1 MSCRTNYTGPGQG
14 TRLDILDDIHT
25 IKAGA
30 EHTDGAYEV
39 FEVEAPHTS
48 SPVPLLCAPWMKTVY
63 LLDGGL
69 TVRVAGKSYEPGA
82 SITIPAGVPNT
93 WAVTTSSARILAFTH
108 GARAGRFFADVVRCV
123 PTDRPPDE
131 VAPLM
136 FQVAQRHSVRF
147 EGGRTSGG
155 GKPEGP
161 PSWPGAPRC
170 TRQSPPGYRWRGAAE
185 FHFGR
190 CPRRLDASPPTACSP
205 RSRGPRRPHP
215 PPRTGRNHRDRADQ
229 CRGDPPKKG

>member
-155 GKPEGP
+155 ASRKAHRHGRAHPAALGSRRP
-161 PSWPGAPRC
+161 ATG
-170 TRQSPPGYRWRGAAE
+170 GAALRNSTSGGA
-185 FHFGR
+185 HVAST
-190 CPRRLDASPPTACSP
+190 PRRPLRARRGRAGRVVPIRRRARAEPP
-205 RSRGPRRPHP
+205 RSRRPMS
-215 PPRTGRNHRDRADQ
+215 G
-229 CRGDPPKKG
+229 